1 MKLIEEQREY
11 LQKIMGKCIKRLYI
25 YDYRKLRDEGNR
37 LYLAKIILSFK
48 ITEELG
54 LSSKDQRQ

>member
-11 LQKIMGKCIKRLYI
+11 LQKIMGKCIKDYL
-25 YDYRKLRDEGNR
+25 YDYRKLRDEGNG